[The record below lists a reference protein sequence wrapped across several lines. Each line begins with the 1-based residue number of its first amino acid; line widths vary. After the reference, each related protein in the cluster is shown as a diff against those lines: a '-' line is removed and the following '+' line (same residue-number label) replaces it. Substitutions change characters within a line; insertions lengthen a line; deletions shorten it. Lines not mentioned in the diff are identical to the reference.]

1 MQRVTVSL
9 DESLADAFD
18 ELSKARGYQN
28 RSEAVRDLM
37 REAVEARRIAKHTS
51 KYCVANLSFVFNH
64 EERMLAE
71 RLTEAQ
77 HRHHDLVV
85 SSMHVHLDHEN
96 CFESVILKGP
106 TPAIQA
112 FADHIRAER
121 GVRFGNL
128 NLVSVS
134 PDDHHSADGPHRHK
148 GHSHLSPQ
156 KG

>member
-9 DESLADAFD
+9 DEGLAEAFD

-37 REAVEARRIAKHTS
+37 RQAVESRRQERHQS
-51 KYCVANLSFVFNH
+51 KFCVANLSFVFNH
-64 EERMLAE
+64 QERALAE

-77 HRHHDLVV
+77 HRRHDLVV
-85 SSMHVHLDHEN
+85 SAMHVHLDHEN
-96 CFESVILKGP
+96 CLESVMLKGP
-106 TPAIQA
+106 TPDVQA

-128 NLVSVS
+128 NVVSVS
-134 PDDHHSADGPHRHK
+134 PGDAHASRAPHSHK
-148 GHSHLSPQ
+148 GHSHLSPER
-156 KG
+156 G

>member
-9 DESLADAFD
+9 DEGLAGAFD

-37 REAVEARRIAKHTS
+37 RQAVEARRVETHES

-64 EERMLAE
+64 HERMLAE

-85 SSMHVHLDHEN
+85 SATHVHLDHDN
-96 CFESVILKGP
+96 CLESVMLKGP
-106 TPAIQA
+106 TQAVQA

-134 PDDHHSADGPHRHK
+134 PGDRHPEHAPHHHK

-156 KG
+156 RG